1 MIIKP
6 ENFFLTAGKGKGEYP
21 LIAFDNA
28 LKDAKIS
35 DYNLLKVSSILPNG
49 VKEKKIIDLPKGS
62 IIFIAYSYLIA
73 EEGLIT
79 SACSVAIPQ
88 RENDIGVIMEFSG
101 NVSKK
106 EAEEK
111 VKEMA
116 EIAMKERNILIKKI
130 LVKSKSIIA
139 KKYSCVISGCCLW

>member
-6 ENFFLTAGKGKGEYP
+6 ENFFLVAGKGKGEYP

-35 DYNLLKVSSILPNG
+35 DYNLVKVSSILPNG
-49 VKEKKIIDLPKGS
+49 VKKKNSIDLPKGS
-62 IIFIAYSYLIA
+62 IIFIAYSYIIS
-73 EEGLIT
+73 EEGIIT

-88 RENDIGVIMEFSG
+88 KQNDIGVIMEFSG
-101 NVSKK
+101 KVSKK

-130 LVKSKSIIA
+130 YVKSKSEVA
-139 KKYSCVISGCCLW
+139 KKYSCVIAGCCLW

>member
-6 ENFFLTAGKGKGEYP
+6 ENFFLTAGKGIGEYP

-28 LKDAKIS
+28 LKDAKVS
-35 DYNLLKVSSILPNG
+35 DYNLVKVSSILPNG
-49 VKEKKIIDLPKGS
+49 AKERKIIDLPKGS
-62 IIFIAYSYLIA
+62 ILFIAYSYLIA
-73 EEGLIT
+73 EEGIIT

-88 RENDIGVIMEFSG
+88 KENEIGIIMEFSG
-101 NVSKK
+101 KVKKK

-130 LVKSKSIIA
+130 YVKSKTTFA
-139 KKYSCVISGCCLW
+139 KKYSCVFSGCCLW